1 MNGIFNQPSAFD
13 NQHFLPIHLM
23 QPHPHVLE
31 ISAWP
36 WLERLSRAEGR
47 YITLADVPPPF
58 WDRMAQD
65 GFDAVFL
72 MGVWR
77 RSAIGREIARR
88 DAGLIAEYERVLPGW
103 TDADVAGSPY
113 CIQAYE
119 PDDRMGGWRGLDAAH
134 RELRNRGMSLIVDF
148 VPNHTAFDHG
158 WLEQYPERYVLGTP
172 DDYRQAPGDFRAMT
186 IAGRTAYVA
195 CGRDPYFPPWTD
207 VAQLNYFNP
216 DTRAAMWA
224 TLRTIASHCDGM
236 RCDMAMLV
244 FNDVF
249 DRTWRRILR
258 DRWDVPAT
266 EFWRQTTWMIPQP
279 VYLAEVYWNLE
290 DRILGEGFQFA
301 YDKRL
306 LDALHGADRARRL
319 RAVLTPGDPTP
330 ARLCRFIENHDEPR
344 SAAALASHLPA
355 GASLMAT
362 LPGMRFF
369 FDGQREGRRIR
380 TPVQLARWPDEV
392 VDPQILELYRRV
404 LEFASEP
411 VLHDGV
417 WRILNVSPG
426 GDDSWGNVL
435 AYRWRLEESLAVIV
449 VNLGDVASQ
458 AHVDVVGE
466 LPVGAEWEFVDRLT
480 GESYRWGR
488 DALNARGL
496 WVRLESGR
504 AHLFTVRQ
512 VH

>member
-1 MNGIFNQPSAFD
+1 MHA
-13 NQHFLPIHLM
+13 
-23 QPHPHVLE
+23 HPHLLE

-47 YITLADVPPPF
+47 HITLADVPPRC

-65 GFDAVFL
+65 GFDCVFL

-77 RSAIGREIARR
+77 RSDIGREIARA
-88 DAGLIAEYERVLPGW
+88 DADLIAEYDRALPGW

-134 RELRNRGMSLIVDF
+134 GELRNRGISLILDF
-148 VPNHTAFDHG
+148 VPNHTAFDHM
-158 WLEQYPERYVLGTP
+158 WVEQFPDRYVLGTA
-172 DDYRQAPGDFRAMT
+172 DDYRQAPGDFRTMT
-186 IAGRTAYVA
+186 IRGRTVYIA

-216 DTRAAMWA
+216 DTRDAMRT
-224 TLRTIASHCDGM
+224 TLRTVASHCDGV

-258 DRWDVPAT
+258 DRWDVLPT
-266 EFWRQTTWMIPQP
+266 EFWRETTWMIPQP

-290 DRILGEGFQFA
+290 NRILDEGFQFA

-306 LDALHGADRARRL
+306 LDALHASNRSRRL
-319 RAVLTPGDPTP
+319 LDLLTARDPDP

-344 SAAALASHLPA
+344 SAAALGEQLPA
-355 GASLMAT
+355 AVCLMST

-369 FDGQREGRRIR
+369 FAGQREGRRIR
-380 TPVQLARWPDEV
+380 TPVQLGRWPDEA
-392 VDPQILELYRRV
+392 VDPQVQELHRRV

-417 WRILNVSPG
+417 WRILNVSSG

-435 AYRWRLEESLAVIV
+435 AYRWRLEGSLAVIV
-449 VNLGDVASQ
+449 ANLGDIASQ
-458 AHVDVVGE
+458 AHVDVAGD
-466 LPVGAEWEFVDRLT
+466 LPAGAEFEFVDRLT
-480 GESYRWGR
+480 GESYRWPR
-488 DALNARGL
+488 DSLNARGL
-496 WVRLESGR
+496 WVRLEPGR
-504 AHLFTVRQ
+504 AHLFTVHQ
-512 VH
+512 VQ

>member
-1 MNGIFNQPSAFD
+1 MRA
-13 NQHFLPIHLM
+13 
-23 QPHPHVLE
+23 HPHLLE

-36 WLERLSRAEGR
+36 WLERLSRAER
-47 YITLADVPPPF
+47 RHITLADVPPRC
-58 WDRMAQD
+58 WDRIAQD
-65 GFDAVFL
+65 GFDCVFL

-77 RSAIGREIARR
+77 RSDIGREIARGHA
-88 DAGLIAEYERVLPGW
+88 DLIAEYDRALPGW

-119 PDDRMGGWRGLDAAH
+119 PDRRMGGWRGLDAAH
-134 RELRNRGMSLIVDF
+134 AELRHRGISLILDF
-148 VPNHTAFDHG
+148 VPNHTAFDHV
-158 WLEQYPERYVLGTP
+158 WVEQFPDRYVLGTT
-172 DDYRQAPGDFRAMT
+172 DDDRQAPGEFRAMT
-186 IAGRTAYVA
+186 IRGRSVSIA

-216 DTRAAMWA
+216 DTRDAMRT
-224 TLRTIASHCDGM
+224 TLRTVASHCDGV

-249 DRTWRRILR
+249 DRTWRRVLR

-266 EFWRQTTWMIPQP
+266 EFWRETTWMIPQP

-290 DRILGEGFQFA
+290 NRVLDEGFQFA

-306 LDALHGADRARRL
+306 LDALHASDRSRKLLDLLTAR
-319 RAVLTPGDPTP
+319 DPDP

-344 SAAALASHLPA
+344 SAAALGEQLPA
-355 GASLMAT
+355 AVCIMAT

-369 FDGQREGRRIR
+369 FAGQREGRRIR
-380 TPVQLARWPDEV
+380 TPVQLGRWPDEV
-392 VDPQILELYRRV
+392 VNPQVQELHRRV
-404 LEFASEP
+404 LEFASQP

-417 WRILNVSPG
+417 WRILNVSSG

-435 AYRWRLEESLAVIV
+435 AYRWRLEELLAVIV
-449 VNLGDVASQ
+449 ANLGDVRSR
-458 AHVDVVGE
+458 AHVDVAGD
-466 LPVGAEWEFVDRLT
+466 LPAGAEFDFVDRLT

-488 DALNARGL
+488 DSLNARGL
-496 WVRLESGR
+496 WVQLEPGR
-504 AHLFTVRQ
+504 AHLFTVYQ
-512 VH
+512 VQ